1 MILYE
6 RPGFT
11 VEQRVE
17 ARGEPVVLFNGHPL
31 SLDESAVMA
40 AYVIDACTAHRVA

>member
-11 VEQRVE
+11 VDQTVD
-17 ARGEPVVLFNGHPL
+17 AKGEPVVLFNGHPL
-31 SLDESAVMA
+31 SLDEASTMA

>member
-11 VEQRVE
+11 VEQKVD
-17 ARGEPVVLFNGHPL
+17 AKGEPVVLFNGHPL
-31 SLDESAVMA
+31 SRDEAVAMA
-40 AYVIDACTAHRVA
+40 ADVIDACTAHRVA